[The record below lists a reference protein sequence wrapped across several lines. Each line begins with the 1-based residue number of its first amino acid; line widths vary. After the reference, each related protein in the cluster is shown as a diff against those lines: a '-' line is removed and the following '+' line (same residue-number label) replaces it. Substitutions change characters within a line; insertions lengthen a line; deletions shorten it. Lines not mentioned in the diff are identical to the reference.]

1 MELVDDTDGSAFL
14 ERELVGLGVDGYRWV
29 RVHDCA
35 SGMVPIYTFR
45 EYLTHFSNVKSIHFF
60 HCSWYTRLEDL
71 HWQWW

>member
-45 EYLTHFSNVKSIHFF
+45 DYCISRYLMSRFMVSIE
-60 HCSWYTRLEDL
+60 T
-71 HWQWW
+71 